1 MLRPDFL
8 WGGAVAAH
16 QLEGAWR
23 EGGKGVSIADVM
35 TAGGNGVERTIT
47 PGVLPGLNYPNH
59 EAIDFYHRYEED
71 IALMAEMGFKC
82 FRTSI
87 AWTRIYPTG
96 EEAEPNE
103 AGLAFYDRLFD
114 CCHEHGIEPV
124 VTLSH
129 FEMPYALVEK
139 YGGWRD
145 RTLIDLFVTFA
156 RTCFERYRDKV
167 TYWMTFNEINNQAN
181 IGRAWEA
188 FTDSG
193 LLFDE
198 GATDAEREAVI
209 YRAAHYELVASA
221 RAVALGHEINPD
233 FQIGTML
240 ACTPIFPRTCKPS
253 DRWMAHVGMQR
264 RFWFGDVQCRGHYP
278 SYVRAYA
285 ERCGYDMDI
294 TAEDEAALAVGTVDY
309 VGISYYMSFTVE
321 GREDNPEFDYNEEKV
336 KVANPYITSSDWG
349 WAIDPDGLRWSLNW
363 LYERWEKPVFI
374 VENGLGAYDKPGED
388 GLIHDS
394 YRIEYLAAH
403 IRAMKQ
409 AVELDGVDVMGYT
422 PWGCIDLVSAGSGE
436 MEKRY
441 GFIYVD
447 KDNEGMGDLHRARKE
462 SFDWYRRV
470 IESNGE
476 EL

>member
-1 MLRPDFL
+1 MLKGGFL

-16 QLEGAWR
+16 QLEGAWQ

-35 TAGGNGVERTIT
+35 TAGGNGIERTIT
-47 PGVLPGLNYPNH
+47 DGVQPGLNYPNH
-59 EAIDFYHRYEED
+59 EAIDFYHRYEDD
-71 IALMAEMGFKC
+71 IALMAQMGFKC

-103 AGLAFYDRLFD
+103 EGLAFYDRLFD
-114 CCHEHGIEPV
+114 CCHAHGIEPV
-124 VTLSH
+124 ITLSH
-129 FEMPYALVEK
+129 FEMPFALVQK

-145 RTLIDLFVTFA
+145 RALIDLYVKFA

-198 GATDAEREAVI
+198 GATDAEREEVI
-209 YRAAHYELVASA
+209 YRAAHHELVASA
-221 RAVALGHEINPD
+221 RAIALGHSINPD
-233 FQIGTML
+233 FKIGCML
-240 ACTPIFPRTCKPS
+240 AMTPIFARTCKPE

-264 RFWFGDVQCRGHYP
+264 RFWFGDVHCRGHYP
-278 SYVRAYA
+278 SYALAYA
-285 ERCGYDMDI
+285 RRRGYDLGI
-294 TAEDEAALAVGTVDY
+294 TEQDERDLVAGTVDY

-321 GREDNPEFDYNEEKV
+321 ASPDNPEYLYNEELV
-336 KVANPYITSSDWG
+336 RTDNPYIGASDWG
-349 WAIDPDGLRWSLNW
+349 WSIDPAGLRWSLNW
-363 LYERWEKPVFI
+363 LYERYEKPIFI

-388 GLIHDS
+388 GIIHDP
-394 YRIEYLAAH
+394 YRTEYLAAH
-403 IRAMKQ
+403 IRAMKE

-447 KDNEGMGDLHRARKE
+447 KDNKGAGDLHREPKD
-462 SFDWYRRV
+462 SFEWFRRV
-470 IESNGE
+470 IASNGE